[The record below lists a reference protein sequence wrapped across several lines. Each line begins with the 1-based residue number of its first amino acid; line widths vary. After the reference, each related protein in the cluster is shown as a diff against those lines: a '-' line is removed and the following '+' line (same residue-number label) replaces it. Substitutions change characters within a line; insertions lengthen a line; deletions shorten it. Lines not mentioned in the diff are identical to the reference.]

1 MENVLIK
8 TNWRLNSMYNTHHNK
23 HNNEWKENK
32 YSEGGGHS
40 LWRTLLWNAEHVL
53 EKTVTTNWQK
63 FYGTLH
69 VIIFK
74 TGMF

>member
-1 MENVLIK
+1 
-8 TNWRLNSMYNTHHNK
+8 MYNTHHNK

-53 EKTVTTNWQK
+53 EKTVTTN
-63 FYGTLH
+63 
-69 VIIFK
+69 
-74 TGMF
+74 